1 MQTVNDARGLEMNIF
16 VRNVAL
22 AATLIALAS
31 LATTAQAQNAGVV
44 VQIPGTSTAWFNT
57 YADDSV
63 RKQREATQGL
73 SGSGA
78 DISQPIYPDDSY
90 GQSAKDRPTLGV
102 KRPYHRGYYGKIK
115 PRRHVYSRT
124 PRRNVRGYANAPWN

>member
-22 AATLIALAS
+22 AATLIALVS
-31 LATTAQAQNAGVV
+31 LVTTAQAQNAGVV

-57 YADDSV
+57 YADDAV
-63 RKQREATQGL
+63 RKQHKPH
-73 SGSGA
+73 GA
-78 DISQPIYPDDSY
+78 VPSQPVYPDGSY
-90 GQSAKDRPTLGV
+90 GKPAKDRPTLGV